1 MEVRYSC
8 NLADYAEVLT
18 TASARTLGRK
28 MFGAVIGIVLIILSL
43 ATIVN
48 LGLSQRRAAITG
60 MILFPALMLVYK
72 FVVFPWWVR
81 RDFRGHPNFSRDQTV
96 RIDDDGLHK
105 RSEVG
110 QSETKWSAYTRFG
123 ETQNLFL
130 LYLGER
136 SIEAVPK
143 RAFSN
148 EQLEELRQLL
158 RKEVPGNANT
168 VARGSAS
175 VSLA

>member
-8 NLADYAEVLT
+8 NRADYAEVLT
-18 TASARTLGRK
+18 AAGATTLGRK

-43 ATIVN
+43 ATVVN
-48 LGLSQRRAAITG
+48 LGLSQRIAAAIG
-60 MILFPALMLVYK
+60 IILFPALMLVYK

-96 RIDDDGLHK
+96 RIDEHGLHK
-105 RSEVG
+105 GGEVG
-110 QSETKWSAYTRFG
+110 QSETKWAAYERFG

-143 RAFSN
+143 RSFSN

-175 VSLA
+175 VSMA